1 MTAAT
6 FALIASAVSCLIVA
20 IAIVVWVVAAI
31 RRAPL
36 ASDGPMLA
44 GAQIPPGASFHDVVL
59 IASVQGILSHGETK
73 DRDPAYIATTCREI
87 ADAVTGVRR
96 AA

>member
-1 MTAAT
+1 MTAT

-20 IAIVVWVVAAI
+20 LAFIACVVVAL

-36 ASDGPMLA
+36 PNDGPMLA
-44 GAQIPPGASFHDVVL
+44 NGQIPPGASFHDVVM

-73 DRDPAYIATTCREI
+73 DRDPAYIAATCRDI
-87 ADAVTGVRR
+87 ADAVTEVRR